1 MSSWRR
7 PPPFLLNEK
16 SGKRTLVDIKS
27 ADGNTR
33 QIVVRPV
40 SAGRQ
45 NAMLRTSR
53 SMLSNM
59 NARSACGSS
68 RFEAR

>member
-1 MSSWRR
+1 MTTET
-7 PPPFLLNEK
+7 PLETLLNEK

-45 NAMLRTSR
+45 NAMLST
-53 SMLSNM
+53 
-59 NARSACGSS
+59 NAG
-68 RFEAR
+68 